1 MLVAKLNDLGN
12 AMATVFENYVNYAG
26 SKTNVCPFPPT
37 RMFENYVNYAGSKT
51 VSALINLTDEF
62 ENYVNYAG
70 SKTTTCR
77 QLQRQCLRTM

>member
-1 MLVAKLNDLGN
+1 ME
-12 AMATVFENYVNYAG
+12 FENYVNYAG
-26 SKTNVCPFPPT
+26 SKTHGLQLHQ
-37 RMFENYVNYAGSKT
+37 YD
-51 VSALINLTDEF
+51 LF